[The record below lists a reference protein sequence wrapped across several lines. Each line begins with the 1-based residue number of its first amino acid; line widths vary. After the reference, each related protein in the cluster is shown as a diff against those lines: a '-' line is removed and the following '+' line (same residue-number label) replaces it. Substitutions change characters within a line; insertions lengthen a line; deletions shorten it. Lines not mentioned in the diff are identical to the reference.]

1 MSDGR
6 LSANA
11 IDPPSGDT
19 DALPPS
25 ASYVVVPPSIGTIQ
39 IDTVPP
45 TIEM

>member
-1 MSDGR
+1 MSDVR

-11 IDPPSGDT
+11 IDAPSGDT

-25 ASYVVVPPSIGTIQ
+25 ASFVGVPPSIGTIQ

-45 TIEM
+45 TSEL